1 MLIDESHHLEVCGN
15 RGLREV
21 VEKSQ
26 NLFAAREVT
35 QSNFSRHPRV
45 AQHCAVP
52 QEGDELRISAAE
64 MVDPDRRV
72 N

>member
-1 MLIDESHHLEVCGN
+1 MLLDESHHLEVCGN

-21 VEKSQ
+21 VKKSQ
-26 NLFAAREVT
+26 NLFAAREVS
-35 QSNFSRHPRV
+35 QSNFPRHPRV
-45 AQHCAVP
+45 AQHFAILKK
-52 QEGDELRISAAE
+52 GDELRISAAA